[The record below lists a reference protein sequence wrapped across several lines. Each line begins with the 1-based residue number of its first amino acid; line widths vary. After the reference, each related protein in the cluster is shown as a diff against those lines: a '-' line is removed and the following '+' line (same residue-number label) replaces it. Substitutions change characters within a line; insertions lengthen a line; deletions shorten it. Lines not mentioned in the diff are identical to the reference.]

1 MDNKCSLNNDQSSF
15 SSCGFWGHTHEGIVS
30 SQSLSCPR
38 VGPETYPEVLKD
50 FLGRWGL
57 AVAYYEDKDN
67 DSGVPRDFVFVLLS
81 LIFIF

>member
-1 MDNKCSLNNDQSSF
+1 M
-15 SSCGFWGHTHEGIVS
+15 HEGIVS

-38 VGPETYPEVLKD
+38 VGSETYLEVLKD

-67 DSGVPRDFVFVLLS
+67 DSGVPRDFVCVLLS
-81 LIFIF
+81 F